1 MCLPLL
7 PTGGLPL
14 PFNTGD
20 ERDRPVTVRQQL
32 SLFRSLRQPI
42 LKDARVNELLVSG
55 GRSVSG
61 RFSLDGGMI
70 PRSVKRVFD
79 QRSEE
84 RVSAESQTAVLEF
97 RGRKHVVRLVNI
109 SPSGA
114 MIIFPLTPNIGEEM
128 SLQLLDRAAVRG
140 RVMWVRDGRI
150 GVSFVASKD

>member
-1 MCLPLL
+1 M
-7 PTGGLPL
+7 
-14 PFNTGD
+14 
-20 ERDRPVTVRQQL
+20 
-32 SLFRSLRQPI
+32 
-42 LKDARVNELLVSG
+42 
-55 GRSVSG
+55 SG

-84 RVSAESQTAVLEF
+84 RISAESQTAVLEF

-150 GVSFVASKD
+150 GVSFVASRD